1 VTARVEVRRGAYFDS
16 VSLMQVSRSVAEVA
30 GVQAA
35 LVAMATPLNL
45 DLLAELE
52 FDAPAGAEPNDL
64 VIAIRAGDEDTIER
78 AMGELERGLRGMA
91 GRGRPGGDL
100 GAAPAAK
107 TIREAS
113 RRVEANLA
121 LISVPGRYAFAE
133 AADALE
139 AGLNVMVFSDNV
151 PVWQEVALKQTAA
164 ERGLLVMGPDCG
176 TAVIGGVGLGF
187 ANALR
192 RGRVGIVAASGT
204 GAQQMSCLLDYA
216 GVGVSHLIGVGG
228 RDLSDAVGGRST
240 LDALAALDA
249 DPATELIVVVS
260 KPPAAQVAQAVRQ
273 AAGQL
278 STPVVFAL
286 LGPGQPDLTAVA
298 EHVITLLGGQAG
310 GWFERLRASLPAA
323 GALRGLFAGGTL
335 CDEAMVIAADALGQV
350 RSNIPLRPEWG
361 LPDDLRGTGH
371 IMIDFGDDRLTQG
384 RPHPMIDP
392 SFRLRRLAA
401 EARDPECSVL
411 LLDVILG
418 YGADQDPAATLSPAI
433 ADARQAAR
441 RAGRDLAVVISLCG
455 TLADPQ
461 GFDRQAGLLH
471 EAGASIHLS
480 NAAAARRAVALAQG
494 QSS

>member
-1 VTARVEVRRGAYFDS
+1 MSARVELRRGAYFDS
-16 VSLMQVSRSVAEVA
+16 VSLMQVSRAVTDVA

-35 LVAMATPLNL
+35 LVAMATPLNV
-45 DLLAELE
+45 DLLAELD
-52 FDAPAGAEPNDL
+52 FDAPADAGPNDL
-64 VIAIRAGDEDTIER
+64 LIAIRAGDEDTIDR
-78 AMGELERGLRGMA
+78 AMAELEQSFRAMA
-91 GRGRPGGDL
+91 DIGRSGGDV

-107 TIREAS
+107 TVGGAG

-133 AADALE
+133 AVDALE
-139 AGLNVMVFSDNV
+139 AGLSVMVFSDNV

-204 GAQQMSCLLDYA
+204 GAQQMSCLLDHA
-216 GVGVSHLIGVGG
+216 DVGVSHLIGVGG

-240 LDALAALDA
+240 LTALAALDA

-260 KPPAAQVAQAVRQ
+260 KPPAAEVARTVRQ

-286 LGPGQPDLTAVA
+286 LGRGQLDLTAVA
-298 EHVITLLGGQAG
+298 EHVITQLGGQAG
-310 GWFERLRASLPAA
+310 GWFERLSGSQPAA

-335 CDEAMVIAADALGQV
+335 CDEAMIIAADALGPV
-350 RSNIPLRPEWG
+350 LSNIPLQPEWG
-361 LPDDLRGTGH
+361 LPDDLRGKGH

-392 SFRLRRLAA
+392 SLRLQRLDA
-401 EARDPECSVL
+401 EARDPECSVV
-411 LLDVILG
+411 LLDVVLG
-418 YGADQDPAATLSPAI
+418 YGADEDPAATLSPAV
-433 ADARQAAR
+433 ADARGVAR
-441 RAGRDLAVVISLCG
+441 EADRDLAVVISLCG
-455 TLADPQ
+455 TRADPQ
-461 GFDRQAGLLH
+461 GFDRQASLLH
-471 EAGASIHLS
+471 EAGASVHLS
-480 NAAAARRAVALAQG
+480 NAAAARQAVALAQG
-494 QSS
+494 RKP

>member
-1 VTARVEVRRGAYFDS
+1 
-16 VSLMQVSRSVAEVA
+16 MQVSRSVTDVA

-45 DLLAELE
+45 DLLAQLA
-52 FDAPAGAEPNDL
+52 FDAPADAEPNDL
-64 VIAIRAGDEDTIER
+64 LIAIRAGDEDTIER
-78 AMGELERGLRGMA
+78 AMLELERCLLAMA
-91 GRGRPGGDL
+91 GGGRPAGDL
-100 GAAPAAK
+100 GAAPPPK
-107 TIREAS
+107 TVSSAS

-133 AADALE
+133 AVDALE
-139 AGLNVMVFSDNV
+139 AGLSVMVFSDNV
-151 PVWQEVALKQTAA
+151 PVWHEVALKQAAA

-192 RGRVGIVAASGT
+192 RGRVGIVAAAGT
-204 GAQQMSCLLDYA
+204 GAQQLSCLLDHA

-240 LDALAALDA
+240 LTALGALDA

-260 KPPAAQVAQAVRQ
+260 KPPAAEVARTVRQ

-278 STPVVFAL
+278 STPAVFAL
-286 LGPGQPDLTAVA
+286 LGLGQPDLTAVA
-298 EHVITLLGGQAG
+298 GHVISRLGGQAG
-310 GWFERLRASLPAA
+310 GWFECLSGSRPAP

-335 CDEAMVIAADALGQV
+335 CDEAMIIAADALGPV
-350 RSNIPLRPEWG
+350 RSNIPLRPEWE

-371 IMIDFGDDRLTQG
+371 VMIDFGDDRLTEG

-392 SFRLRRLAA
+392 SLRLQRLAA
-401 EARDPECSVL
+401 EARDPECSVV

-418 YGADQDPAATLSPAI
+418 YGADEDPAATLAPAI
-433 ADARQAAR
+433 AEAREVARQAA
-441 RAGRDLAVVISLCG
+441 RDLAVVISLCG
-455 TLADPQ
+455 TRADPQ

-471 EAGASIHLS
+471 EAGASVYLS

-494 QSS
+494 RQP

>member
-1 VTARVEVRRGAYFDS
+1 VSARVELRRGAYFDS
-16 VSLMQVSRSVAEVA
+16 VSLMQVSRSITDMA

-52 FDAPAGAEPNDL
+52 FDAPADAEPNDL
-64 VIAIRAGDEDTIER
+64 LIAIRAGDEDTIER
-78 AMGELERGLRGMA
+78 AMAEVEHGLRAKA
-91 GRGRPGGDL
+91 GRGRPGGEL
-100 GAAPAAK
+100 GAGPAAK
-107 TIREAS
+107 TIGGAS

-121 LISVPGRYAFAE
+121 LISVPGRYAYAE
-133 AADALE
+133 AVDALE

-151 PVWQEVALKQTAA
+151 PVWQEVALKRTAA

-204 GAQQMSCLLDYA
+204 GAQQVSCLLDQA
-216 GVGVSHLIGVGG
+216 GLGISHLIGVGG
-228 RDLSDAVGGRST
+228 RDLSYEVGGRST
-240 LDALAALDA
+240 LCALAALDA
-249 DPATELIVVVS
+249 DPATGLIVVIS
-260 KPPAAQVAQAVRQ
+260 KPPAAEVARTIRR

-278 STPVVFAL
+278 STPTVFAL
-286 LGPGQPDLTAVA
+286 LDRGQPDLTAVA
-298 EHVITLLGGQAG
+298 EHVITRPGGRAG
-310 GWFERLRASLPAA
+310 GWFERLSGSRPAP

-335 CDEAMVIAADALGQV
+335 CDEAMVIAADVLGPV
-350 RSNIPLRPEWG
+350 LSNIPLRPEWG
-361 LPDDLRGTGH
+361 LPGDLRGTGH

-392 SFRLRRLAA
+392 SLRLQRLAA
-401 EARDPECSVL
+401 EARDPECSVV
-411 LLDVILG
+411 LLDVVLG
-418 YGADQDPAATLSPAI
+418 YGADEDPAATLAPAV
-433 ADARQAAR
+433 AGAREVAAE
-441 RAGRDLAVVISLCG
+441 AGRDLAVVISLCG
-455 TLADPQ
+455 TRADPQ

-471 EAGASIHLS
+471 EAGASVHLS

-494 QSS
+494 RQP